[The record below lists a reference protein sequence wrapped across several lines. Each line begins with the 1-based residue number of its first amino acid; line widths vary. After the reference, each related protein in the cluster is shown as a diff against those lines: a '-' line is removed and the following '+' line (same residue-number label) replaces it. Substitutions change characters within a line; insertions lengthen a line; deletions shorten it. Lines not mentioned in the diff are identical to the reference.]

1 MTDKIIKEKSYMIA
15 LPKNSEE
22 LNDIELIMNRIKD
35 SEYFTIQNVG
45 FSEDDFPAIEIEYN
59 GDTYSFTIYP
69 EPLQIPEMFRIQHLF
84 KDIDIEEIEKRDAG
98 LLIEMEFSDK
108 ILDSYHLQLKIITTI
123 FPETLAVLDASSEK
137 ILSGTW
143 VNLAAK
149 CNTPPAPRYIFT
161 AQAVYSSDEDVWLHT
176 HGLNRCGLM
185 ELEVLGST
193 KETYSNHYAIIEAA
207 AARLIEEPDSFEDPN
222 AMYVARLCNNQPVIV
237 TWVPWQE
244 IVKNLDEGKLGGA
257 NDRTEES
264 GHNGY
269 TGSLAVFVTPED
281 MDNGN
286 YSHLSV
292 FDELLANNPM
302 IMISNEET
310 ARMKSLA
317 LDRLDYMKNAFN
329 NKAKAILVKVGLEID
344 DEYKTDTNEREH
356 IWFELKDISENTFTA
371 ELTQEP
377 YMVSSMHTGDVGTY
391 SYDDITD
398 WLIFTEEHRISSDEV
413 YLLGI

>member
-1 MTDKIIKEKSYMIA
+1 MTNTTIKEKSYMIA
-15 LPKNSEE
+15 LPQIEDDLKN
-22 LNDIELIMNRIKD
+22 LDIIIDRIKG
-35 SEYFTIQNVG
+35 STYFTTKNM
-45 FSEDDFPAIEIEYN
+45 SMNEDSILTIEIDYN
-59 GDTYSFTIYP
+59 GDTYEFSIYP

-84 KDIDIEEIEKRDAG
+84 KDIDIEEIEKREAG
-98 LLIEMEFSDK
+98 LLIEMDFSDK
-108 ILDSYHLQLKIITTI
+108 ILESYHLQLRIISTI
-123 FPETLAVLDASSEK
+123 FPETLAVLDVSSEK
-137 ILSGTW
+137 ILSGAW

-149 CNTPPAPRYIFT
+149 CSTPPAPRYIFT

-193 KETYSNHYAIIEAA
+193 KETYSNHYSIIEAT
-207 AARLIEEPDSFEDPN
+207 AARLIEQPDTFKDGK
-222 AMYVARLCNNQPVIV
+222 AMYVAELCNNQPVIV

-244 IVKNLDEGKLGGA
+244 IIKNMKEGALGGA
-257 NDRTEES
+257 ADRTDEA

-269 TGSLAVFVTPED
+269 TGSIAVYVTPDD
-281 MDNGN
+281 MDNGR

-317 LDRLDYMKNAFN
+317 LDRIDYMKNAFN

-344 DEYKTDTNEREH
+344 DEHKTDTNEREH
-356 IWFELKDISENTFTA
+356 IWFELKDISDDTFTA

-377 YMVSSMHTGDVGTY
+377 YMVSDMHTGDIGTY
-391 SYDDITD
+391 PYEDITD
-398 WLIFTEEHRISSDEV
+398 WIIFTEEHRISSDEV
-413 YLLGI
+413 YLLDM